1 MNIINF
7 NKKRKLSTVDYHVFE
22 ISQTVQ
28 KMLEEKLTKIDY
40 KTVFMSSLSIV
51 MIYTKQYIYLLPKE
65 EQNNFID
72 SVINIMLKNL
82 AELED
87 IKKPR

>member
-72 SVINIMLKNL
+72 SVINITLKNL

>member
-72 SVINIMLKNL
+72 SVSDIMLKNL